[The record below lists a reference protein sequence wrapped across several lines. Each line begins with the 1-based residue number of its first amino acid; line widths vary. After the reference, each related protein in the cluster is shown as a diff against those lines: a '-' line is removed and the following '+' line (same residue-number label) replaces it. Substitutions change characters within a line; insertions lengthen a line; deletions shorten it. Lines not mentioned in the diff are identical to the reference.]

1 MNASLKER
9 QPEKALKKL
18 RRKLRLTNGKS
29 GCTLN
34 ELCAWTGLSRSQI
47 LYLEEKEL
55 IVSKRAYSESKK
67 KRPAVF
73 YSTEDVLK
81 ALIIGHIRHS
91 GFSLQELRTAIKNLR
106 DLGLQ
111 FNAQTHLLTDGS
123 SIQAASDEHEVVDIL
138 RHKRQ
143 MMLLVSIEDQIQ
155 KVERIA

>member
-1 MNASLKER
+1 MNTREKK
-9 QPEKALKKL
+9 PEKALKEL
-18 RRKLRLTNGKS
+18 GRKLRMPNGKS

-34 ELCAWTGLSRSQI
+34 ELCEWTGLSRSQI
-47 LYLEEKEL
+47 LYLEGKEL
-55 IVSKRAYSESKK
+55 IVAKRLYSESKK
-67 KRPAVF
+67 DRPSIF

-106 DLGLQ
+106 DFGLE

-123 SIQAASDEHEVVDIL
+123 SIQAASTETEVVDIL
-138 RHKRQ
+138 RHERQ

-155 KVERIA
+155 KVQRIA